1 MPHADPFLT
10 TLSAAQFLTEEHGL
24 PTAAATLRKLRCVG
38 GGPTFCKFG
47 RRVLYR
53 PTDLLNWA
61 LRRIGRPLAS
71 TSAIPMNVGTC
82 DETP

>member
-24 PTAAATLRKLRCVG
+24 PIAAATLRKLRCIG

-47 RRVLYR
+47 RRVLYC
-53 PTDLLNWA
+53 PDQLKTWA
-61 LRRIGRPLAS
+61 TQRIVGPKAS
-71 TSAIPMNVGTC
+71 TSDTF
-82 DETP
+82 